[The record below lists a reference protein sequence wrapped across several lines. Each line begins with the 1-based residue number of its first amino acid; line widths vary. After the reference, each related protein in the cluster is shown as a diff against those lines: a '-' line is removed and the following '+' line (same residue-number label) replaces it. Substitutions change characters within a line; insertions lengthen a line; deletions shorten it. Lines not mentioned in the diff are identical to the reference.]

1 MSITLGLISILVLKT
16 TLQNLVDKELS
27 QTKVISHHLDF
38 LIQKNLNRLYDI
50 SLSGVIDVN
59 DNFNE
64 ERAALQSVFN
74 YSAFNEAILLLD
86 KMVE

>member
-1 MSITLGLISILVLKT
+1 
-16 TLQNLVDKELS
+16 
-27 QTKVISHHLDF
+27 
-38 LIQKNLNRLYDI
+38 LNRLYDI

-86 KMVE
+86 KNGRVIYGYPEIYTYIRTINFKNFIKEVTSYFKNHLLHHFSYNE